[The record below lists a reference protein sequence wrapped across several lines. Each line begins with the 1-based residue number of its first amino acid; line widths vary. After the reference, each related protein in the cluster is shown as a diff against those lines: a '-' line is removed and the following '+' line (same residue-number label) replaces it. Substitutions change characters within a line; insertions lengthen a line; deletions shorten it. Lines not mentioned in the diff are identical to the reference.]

1 MRHVL
6 LVEPDY
12 YSRYPPLGLLKLS
25 AYHKKV
31 YRDTTELVHGVDQDV
46 ESEPDIVY
54 VTSLF
59 SWAWKPVWQAV
70 RYYSGRFPRG
80 EIWLGG
86 LYASLMPKH
95 AALSGVRPDHIFQG
109 IHVDA
114 EKLRPDYSLVPEWN
128 ENVGGSIIFSSRGC
142 IRSCIYCAVP
152 RLEGSMNSIKRSI
165 EHLIWPGHT
174 RVIFFDNNIL
184 ASPYWKNIFE
194 EIKDLDL
201 KVDFNQGLDA
211 RLITAEVAKK
221 ISELRIDEV
230 VRLSYDYREI
240 GPHVKN
246 AIELLNSYGIDGRR
260 ILVYALYNFT
270 DDPEDLYKR
279 IKDILRWGA
288 VCYPMRYQPINTL
301 FKNRYIAPKWDANRL
316 DAIQRARRVI
326 GYHGA
331 FPPYEGFMKEKVE
344 KHRSFDDTFAEFMKP
359 KEVAAR

>member
-1 MRHVL
+1 MRSHVL

-25 AYHKKV
+25 AYHKNV
-31 YRDTTELVHGVDQDV
+31 CGDTTELVHGIDQEV
-46 ESEPDIVY
+46 ESEPDIIY

-59 SWAWKPVWQAV
+59 TWAWKPVWDAV
-70 RYYSGRFPRG
+70 RYYSREFPG
-80 EIWLGG
+80 AELWLGG

-95 AALSGVRPDHIFQG
+95 AALSSIAPDHIFRG
-109 IHVDA
+109 IHKEA
-114 EKLRPDYSLVPEWN
+114 EDLLPDYSLVPKWN
-128 ENVGGSIIFSSRGC
+128 KKVGGSIIFSSRGC
-142 IRSCIYCAVP
+142 IRSCVYCAVP
-152 RLEGSMNSIKRSI
+152 RLEGSMNSMKRSI

-194 EIKDLDL
+194 EIKNLDL
-201 KVDFNQGLDA
+201 RVDFNQGLDA
-211 RLITAEVAKK
+211 RLITAEVAKN
-221 ISELRIDEV
+221 ISELKIDEV
-230 VRLSYDYREI
+230 VRLSYDYHEI
-240 GPHVKN
+240 GPYVKN

-270 DDPEDLYKR
+270 DDPEDLFER

-288 VCYPMRYQPINTL
+288 VCYPMRYQPTNAL
-301 FKNRYIAPKWDANRL
+301 VKNRYIAPKWDANRL

-326 GYHGA
+326 GYGGA

-344 KHRSFDDTFAEFMKP
+344 KCQSFVEAFAEFMKP
-359 KEVAAR
+359 QEVTP